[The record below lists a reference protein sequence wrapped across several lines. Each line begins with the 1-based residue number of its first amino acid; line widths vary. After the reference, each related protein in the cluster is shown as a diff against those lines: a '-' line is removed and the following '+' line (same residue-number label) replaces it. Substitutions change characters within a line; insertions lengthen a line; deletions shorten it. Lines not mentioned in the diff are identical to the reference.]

1 MQMNS
6 IGERLREER
15 TRLGFNQVAFGAIGG
30 VQKLAQL
37 KYEKG
42 DRIPDAAY
50 LEAIAKVNADIQYI
64 VTGVRSS
71 ATLSA
76 DESDLLERFR
86 AASLEV
92 KGVIIRA
99 LSGDTDKG
107 TKSITVSAPGGQAAG
122 RDMTIK
128 KKS

>member
-1 MQMNS
+1 M
-6 IGERLREER
+6 
-15 TRLGFNQVAFGAIGG
+15 
-30 VQKLAQL
+30 QKLAQH

-64 VTGVRSS
+64 VTGIRSS
-71 ATLSA
+71 TALSS
-76 DESDLLERFR
+76 DEDDLIQRFR

-99 LSGDTDKG
+99 LSGDIEQK
-107 TKSITVSAPGGQAAG
+107 TKNITVNAPGGQAAG
-122 RDMTIK
+122 RDMTIERK
-128 KKS
+128 

>member
-15 TRLGFNQVAFGAIGG
+15 DRLGFNQVAFGAIGG

-50 LEAIAKVNADIQYI
+50 LEAIAKINADIQYI

-71 ATLSA
+71 AALSP
-76 DESDLLERFR
+76 DEADLLERFR

-99 LSGDTDKG
+99 LSGDTVGK
-107 TKSITVSAPGGQAAG
+107 TKSITVNAPGGHAAG
-122 RDMTIK
+122 RDMTIERK
-128 KKS
+128 